1 VKAEVRLMFLKPEAA
16 KDYTLAINLTRLSR
30 GKIHGV
36 DHNKGL
42 DWVGSSVAVW
52 PAS

>member
-1 VKAEVRLMFLKPEAA
+1 V
-16 KDYTLAINLTRLSR
+16 RLSR

-42 DWVGSSVAVW
+42 TWVGSSVGVW
-52 PAS
+52 PEE